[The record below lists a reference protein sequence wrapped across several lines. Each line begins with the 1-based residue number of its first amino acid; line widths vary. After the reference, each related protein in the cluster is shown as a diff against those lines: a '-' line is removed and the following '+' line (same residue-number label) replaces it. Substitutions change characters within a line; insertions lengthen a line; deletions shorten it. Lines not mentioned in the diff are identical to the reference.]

1 MAKYLVTGGCGFIG
15 SHLCDALIHQGH
27 DVLVLDNLSTGKL
40 ENLNPSAQLYVG
52 DINDKMLT
60 KMLMSQVV
68 GCFHLAA
75 IASVVRSNEA
85 WGETHMTNQSGT
97 INLFETSAGLVKP
110 VPVIYASS
118 AAVYGDNAA
127 MPLTERSVV
136 RPLTAY
142 GVDKLACELQA
153 QVAGRIHKVPT
164 LGFRFFNVFGPRQ
177 DPSSP
182 YSGVISIFSNRVAQ
196 HQNIT
201 IYGDGSQIRDFVY
214 VQDVV
219 RFLLLGMQQADI
231 KAPVFNICT
240 GKASSIKGL
249 AQTLFSILGY
259 EVEIIYAAKKAGD
272 IQHSLGD
279 PSRLVQQFQSCAE
292 YDLGQGLL
300 EMLQSS
306 HALSHHIYQQAV

>member
-15 SHLCDALIHQGH
+15 SHLCDALINEGH
-27 DVLVLDNLSTGKL
+27 EVIVLDNLSTGKID
-40 ENLNPSAQLYVG
+40 NLNPKAQLHVG
-52 DINDKMLT
+52 DINDKGLT
-60 KMLMSQVV
+60 HALMSQVA

-85 WGETHMTNQSGT
+85 WSETHATNQSGT
-97 INLFETSAGLVKP
+97 VNLFETSAGLEHPIP
-110 VPVIYASS
+110 VVYASS

-153 QVAGRIHKVPT
+153 QVAGRIHRVPT

-182 YSGVISIFSNRVAQ
+182 YSGVISIFTDKVAQ
-196 HQNIT
+196 HQAIT

-214 VQDVV
+214 VKDVV
-219 RFLLLGMQQADI
+219 RFLLLGMQQASVN
-231 KAPVFNICT
+231 APVLNICT
-240 GKASSIKGL
+240 GRSSSIKGL
-249 AQTLFSILGY
+249 AQTVFSIVGY
-259 EVEIIYAAKKAGD
+259 EVEIVYAAKKAGD

-279 PSRLVQQFQSCAE
+279 PSRLIEQFQTRAQ
-292 YDLGQGLL
+292 YDLAQGLF
-300 EMLQSS
+300 EMLGSNLQNTLYQ
-306 HALSHHIYQQAV
+306 HAV